1 MRILFAAIIAL
12 TSVTIAHAESFIPT
26 KDRVKLELWIEG
38 VESQPQVVAESAAPK
53 KELPEE
59 ITRIL
64 LKYKL

>member
-38 VESQPQVVAESAAPK
+38 VETRPAVSEAAPT